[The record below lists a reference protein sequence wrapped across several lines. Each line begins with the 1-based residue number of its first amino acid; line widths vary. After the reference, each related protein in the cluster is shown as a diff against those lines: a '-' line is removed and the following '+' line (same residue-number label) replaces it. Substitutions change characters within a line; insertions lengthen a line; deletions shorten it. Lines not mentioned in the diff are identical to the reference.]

1 MNTLHLFQEVPA
13 QNLLLLPVARAA
25 KKEIRQYVCLLDT
38 MAHDI
43 FDLLYYIIIFLLTSA
58 VNMSDCSDPLSS
70 FHDKSP
76 QAINS
81 FHSSVFY
88 FKVFRASREGEQ
100 TLEGQ

>member
-1 MNTLHLFQEVPA
+1 M
-13 QNLLLLPVARAA
+13 
-25 KKEIRQYVCLLDT
+25 
-38 MAHDI
+38 MAHNI

-58 VNMSDCSDPLSS
+58 VNMPDCSDPLLG

-76 QAINS
+76 QEINS

-88 FKVFRASREGEQ
+88 FKVFRALREGEQ